1 MDLRKN
7 YKCLNCGKDSDV
19 QGIFKI
25 KYKEVIKGWNFDHYD
40 EKEGWELMK
49 NNDTRKLSS
58 LESKNNNI
66 INLKMENKDILE
78 QNNEMLSKKTHAFKK
93 NTQFIYKSLF
103 NEIERESAYPTSNF
117 FSTETKNEV
126 NMNLI
131 DIDKNYI
138 IPLLIQKL
146 HPHLKGKDYNFLKKN
161 PGFLEKIALVC
172 EDCYL
177 LIIGSSQSNETLK
190 QITKKHILKNG
201 DLVGLG
207 KLNPEQLVYR
217 FNV

>member
-1 MDLRKN
+1 M
-7 YKCLNCGKDSDV
+7 NCGKDSDV

-25 KYKEVIKGWNFDHYD
+25 KYNEVIKGWNFDHYD

-49 NNDTRKLSS
+49 NIDPKKVSFI
-58 LESKNNNI
+58 ESKNNNLI
-66 INLKMENKDILE
+66 SLKIENKDILG
-78 QNNEMLSKKTHAFKK
+78 QKNEMLSKKTHAFKK

-103 NEIERESAYPTSNF
+103 NEIERESAYPNSNF
-117 FSTETKNEV
+117 FSTEMKNELNV
-126 NMNLI
+126 NLI
-131 DIDKNYI
+131 EIDKNYI

-146 HPHLKGKDYNFLKKN
+146 HPHLKGKEYNLLRKN

-177 LIIGSSQSNETLK
+177 LIIGSSHSNETLK
-190 QITKKHILKNG
+190 QITKKNILKNG
-201 DLVGLG
+201 DLVGQG